1 VLAATAAARV
11 RLSVGGRARRG
22 GDGSL
27 GGHAGER
34 EELVRVLG
42 GFVGDLLAS
51 PLSPVVV
58 ERGVGKARMSCPTF
72 GREVPEQSR
81 IVVSIFLI

>member
-1 VLAATAAARV
+1 
-11 RLSVGGRARRG
+11 
-22 GDGSL
+22 
-27 GGHAGER
+27 
-34 EELVRVLG
+34 LVRVLG